1 MSNAHSSAGV
11 YVTELNLS
19 QRVAAA
25 SVSIGAIVG
34 PSDRGP
40 IMDRVLVTSVRQFIE
55 TFGAPNPK
63 TGYMHYAAL
72 TFLEQSSRLYVTRV
86 ASRLNDVLTA
96 GAFLSVDDATATVP
110 VLRLNNFDDGSSQP
124 LGKYDPYN
132 TLSFDPSTPG
142 VENILAFFCA
152 INPGTWNNGLYLA
165 IRPSNKRGIA
175 VPDDPSLF
183 WVDVF
188 MDYKSPR
195 QMPVESFL
203 VSRDFRTDGF
213 GRQMNI
219 EEVIN
224 HRSAYIR
231 VRQNP
236 YAVPVLPFLTTA
248 HEFLSGATNGS
259 PAEEGQVALG
269 WDLYRDPEQ
278 LDVNILIQGGYPST
292 AVQLKMDDICQDRMD
307 CISVLDVPSGEQG
320 VSPAISF
327 RRNALNLD
335 SSRSAMYSPDIKI
348 LDTYNDREIFVPP
361 SGHAAAA
368 YARTDAVAE
377 TWFAPA
383 GMDRGRLNI
392 LGIRQIYNQGDRDAL
407 ADAQINVIRVIP
419 GAGYKIWGADT
430 LQTMA
435 SALSNVNV
443 RRLLN
448 FIEKSISIAALY
460 SVFEPND
467 AILQQRL
474 KDMVNRF
481 LQPIKY
487 GEGLYSFTVVC
498 DESNNL
504 PEVIASGDTMLDVY
518 LDPVLPAKRIKLNA
532 IVTKTG
538 ANFKELALSRSGVS
552 Q

>member
-11 YVTELNLS
+11 YVTELDLS

-34 PSDRGP
+34 PSDMGP
-40 IMDRVLVTSVRQFIE
+40 IMTRTLVTSVRQFIE
-55 TFGAPNPK
+55 TFGPPNPK

-86 ASRLNDVLTA
+86 TSRLNDALTA
-96 GAFLSVDDATATVP
+96 GAYLSVDAADALVP

-124 LGKYDPYN
+124 RGKHDPYN
-132 TLSFDPSTPG
+132 GLSFDPSAPG
-142 VENILAFFCA
+142 IENILAFFCA
-152 INPGTWNNGLYLA
+152 INPGTWNNNLYLVV
-165 IRPSNKRGIA
+165 RPSNKRGVA
-175 VPDDPSLF
+175 TPDDPSLF
-183 WVDVF
+183 WVEVF

-195 QMPVESFL
+195 QAPLESFL
-203 VSRDFRTDGF
+203 VSRDYRIDGF
-213 GRQMNI
+213 GNQLNI

-224 HRSAYIR
+224 NRSNFIR

-236 YAVPVLPFLTTA
+236 YAAPVLPFLTA
-248 HEFLSGATNGS
+248 ASEFLEGATNGS
-259 PAEEGQVALG
+259 RAEEGQVALG
-269 WDLYRDPEQ
+269 WELYRDPEQ
-278 LDVNILIQGGYPST
+278 LDVNILIQGGYPSI

-307 CISVLDVPSGEQG
+307 CIAVLDVPSLEQ
-320 VSPAISF
+320 AISSAVSF
-327 RRNALNLD
+327 RRNDLNLD
-335 SSRSAMYSPDIKI
+335 SSRSAMYTPDIKI

-368 YARTDAVAE
+368 YALTDAVAE

-383 GMDRGRLNI
+383 GMNRGRLNI
-392 LGIRQIYNQGDRDAL
+392 LGVRHTYNQGDRDAL
-407 ADAQINVIRVIP
+407 TDAQINNIRVIP
-419 GAGYKIWGADT
+419 GRGYKIWGADT

-448 FIEKSISIAALY
+448 FIEKSVSIAALY

-467 AILQQRL
+467 AILRQRL
-474 KDMVNRF
+474 KDMVERF
-481 LQPIKY
+481 LKPIKY
-487 GEGLYSFTVVC
+487 GRGLYAFTVVC
-498 DESNNL
+498 DDSNNP
-504 PEVIASGDTMLDVY
+504 PEVVASGDVMLDVY
-518 LDPVLPAKRIKLNA
+518 LDPVVPAKRIHLNA

-538 ANFKELALSRSGVS
+538 ANFKELALSRSGS
-552 Q
+552 N